1 MDDSAFETLAD
12 GTLQALMDAIEEALG
27 DYLEVDLQNGIL
39 TIEVDGGG
47 EYVIN
52 KHGPNRQIWMS
63 SPVSG
68 ASHFDHDDE
77 MGWVS
82 TRGGGRLA
90 VILADE
96 LSAATGEEVDADDLG
111 ID

>member
-12 GTLQALMDAIEEALG
+12 KALSALMETVEETLG
-27 DYLEVDLQNGIL
+27 DYLDVDLQNGIL
-39 TIEVDGGG
+39 TIEIDGGG

-52 KHGPNRQIWMS
+52 KHVPNRQIWMS
-63 SPVSG
+63 SPASG
-68 ASHFDHDDE
+68 ASHFDYDDE

-90 VILADE
+90 AMLSDE